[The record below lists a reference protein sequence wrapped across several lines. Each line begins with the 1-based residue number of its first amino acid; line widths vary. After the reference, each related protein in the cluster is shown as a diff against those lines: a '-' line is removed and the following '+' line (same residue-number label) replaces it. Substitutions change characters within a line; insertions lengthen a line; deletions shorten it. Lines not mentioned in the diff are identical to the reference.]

1 MSTTVNS
8 RFEVKGWNEQ
18 PFDEQPEAAKLT
30 RAGVTKEFSGDVR
43 GRSSLEYLMA
53 YASDGSATFV
63 GLERLDGEV
72 AGRQGTLVLQHVG
85 RFEDGAA
92 KATVTVV
99 AGAGTGELVS
109 ATGSGDFLADPN
121 GSMTL
126 HLDG

>member
-1 MSTTVNS
+1 MSSTVKS
-8 RFEVKGWNEQ
+8 RFEVKEWDEQ
-18 PFDEQPEAAKLT
+18 PFDEQPDTAKLT
-30 RAGVTKEFSGDVR
+30 RASVTKEFSGDVR

-63 GLERLDGEV
+63 GLERIDGEV
-72 AGRQGTLVLQHVG
+72 AGRRGTLVLRHVG

-99 AGAGTGELVS
+99 GGGGTGELAS
-109 ATGSGDFLADPN
+109 ASGGGDFLADPN

-126 HLDG
+126 RLDG